1 MGNAV
6 ERLFDSVLSKI
17 NDFADLDW
25 PDNYLWKIVFSR
37 LMKNNPSVTCWRE
50 WQATGCLEDL
60 IQMKL
65 KQSREGF
72 DPVDSKH

>member
-25 PDNYLWKIVFSR
+25 PDNYV
-37 LMKNNPSVTCWRE
+37 KNPFDTDNIHEPIDS
-50 WQATGCLEDL
+50 LEDSMNWYFYSL
-60 IQMKL
+60 TYIK
-65 KQSREGF
+65 
-72 DPVDSKH
+72 